1 MNSLLRFWAI
11 FIVTIKRIAAQRG
24 LTLATSLGV
33 ISAVALTMSIPIY
46 SDAVYQDILK
56 QQVAPEANAS
66 GEYGRPPFAF
76 MYRYVGAW
84 SGAVDWEQMKPVDE
98 YLSAK
103 VQQDLDL
110 PARQFVRYL
119 KTDSLKLFPAEKG
132 TYDTT
137 QEPLAWVYFSS
148 INNIRRTRH
157 PAGGQ
162 LPYCVDR
169 GG

>member
-11 FIVTIKRIAAQRG
+11 FIVTIKRIGAQRG

-84 SGAVDWEQMKPVDE
+84 SGAVDWELMKPVDE

-103 VQQDLDL
+103 VQQDLDC
-110 PARQFVRYL
+110 
-119 KTDSLKLFPAEKG
+119 
-132 TYDTT
+132 
-137 QEPLAWVYFSS
+137 
-148 INNIRRTRH
+148 RR
-157 PAGGQ
+157 ANS
-162 LPYCVDR
+162 CAI
-169 GG
+169 